1 MSFNELFMIVPNP
14 VLSGIIW
21 FVLLVLVMY
30 FARSPAH
37 FAIRSFSRVIH
48 NAMRL
53 SARAVMRA
61 EARLNE
67 RNREVLLAQ
76 GREAAERIIEREFDR
91 IDATVRPNILPCIA
105 C

>member
-1 MSFNELFMIVPNP
+1 MSLTDFMIVPNP
-14 VLSGIIW
+14 VLSGLIW
-21 FVLLVLVMY
+21 FILLVLVMY

-61 EARLNE
+61 ESRLND

-76 GREAAERIIEREFDR
+76 G
-91 IDATVRPNILPCIA
+91 NNL
-105 C
+105 